1 MEILF
6 VSHKYPPVVGG
17 MEKQSLELITGM
29 DKIAK
34 VHALVYEGK
43 GSRLAFFIFLEK
55 RIMKILASFPSIS
68 MIHFNDA
75 LIATVCLRHK
85 RYNHIKRAVTVHGL
99 DVVFPST
106 RYQKII
112 LPKFNRFDLIIAVS
126 HATAKAC
133 VDRGID
139 KNKVITICNGVNHK
153 LGTTGGED
161 LFLSRFRE
169 KHGLELRDKT
179 ILLAIGRPVKRK
191 GFSWFLKNV
200 LPGLHGNFI
209 VLFVGPFNFKRPWQD
224 KFWEFCPENMKSK
237 LQLMLGYPS
246 DENNLRKQLQKPEL
260 KNKVLHLGKLP
271 QTDLEMILHHS
282 DGFIM
287 PNIPVEGD
295 MEGFGLVC
303 LEASLA
309 GNWVFASNIEGI
321 TSAVHNEKNGTLL
334 PTLDSQAWTKVLNDF
349 IEYPNKFTAEQGH
362 IYTAK
367 NFGWDKMVRQYYE
380 QFCALQEKE

>member
-6 VSHKYPPVVGG
+6 VSHKYPPAVGG

-29 DKIAK
+29 GKIAK

-43 GSRLAFFIFLEK
+43 GSRLGFFISLEK
-55 RIMKILASFPSIS
+55 RIMRILESFPSIS
-68 MIHFNDA
+68 IIHFNDA
-75 LIATVCLRHK
+75 LIATVSLRHK
-85 RYNHIKRAVTVHGL
+85 RYNHIKRVVTVHGL
-99 DVVFPST
+99 DIVFPST
-106 RYQKII
+106 RYQKLI

-126 HATAKAC
+126 DATAKAC

-139 KNKVITICNGVNHK
+139 KKKVVTICNGVDHK
-153 LGTTGGED
+153 LAITGSQD
-161 LFLSRFRE
+161 LFLSYFRE
-169 KHGLELRDKT
+169 KYGLNLIGKT

-191 GFSWFLKNV
+191 GFSWFLENV
-200 LPGLHGNFI
+200 MPGVHGNFI
-209 VLFVGPFNFKRPWQD
+209 VLFVGPFDFKRPWKD
-224 KFWEFCPENMKSK
+224 ILWEFCPENIKNK
-237 LQLMLGYPS
+237 LQLMFGYPS
-246 DENNLRKQLQKPEL
+246 DENNLRHQLHKHEL

-271 QTDLEMILHHS
+271 QADLEMILHHS

-334 PTLDSQAWTKVLNDF
+334 PTLDSQAWTQALNDF
-349 IEYPNKFTAEQGH
+349 IENPDIFNSVQAPD
-362 IYTAK
+362 YTAQ

-380 QFCALQEKE
+380 HFCALQEKE